1 MPLYV
6 MIVDFG
12 DNHAKY
18 SDALHGMMTRF
29 FGFTPQTAAD
39 VQPAQFAITSPLPL
53 DELKSDVDR
62 IISERLGT
70 DAFLLD
76 AYEIKPLVE

>member
-1 MPLYV
+1 MPRYV
-6 MIVDFG
+6 MTVDFG

-18 SDALHGMMTRF
+18 SDALRGMMTRF
-29 FGFTPQTAAD
+29 FGFTPQTPAN

-53 DELKSDVDR
+53 GALKSDVDT
-62 IISERLGT
+62 IIRERLGT

-76 AYEIKPLVE
+76 AYEIKALVD